1 MINSQKLPPPKQS
14 LRGDVLIHNSYE
26 ELAQPDQYVQA
37 SKSLLYRGNTI
48 AVGIPCFNEELT
60 ISRVIEDI
68 HKFFPSATIYVYDN
82 NSTDNTSLVAQG
94 ALKGKSGELAYVK
107 NQGKG
112 NVVLRFFADV
122 EADLYVL
129 IDGDSTYD
137 CPSLKTM
144 VDKVLDEQLDMLVG
158 RRIEIQPDPNNKIY
172 RKGHRF
178 GNIVLTNSVSWIF
191 DQKADRRNFKDM
203 LSGYRVLSRRYVKS
217 FLTLSSGFEIE
228 TQLNVHAL
236 QLKMPC
242 GEVDTPY
249 YARPEGSTS
258 KLSTY
263 KDGLKILYTIIK
275 LYSTEKPFLFYSV
288 ISFLLAIFSISFA
301 IPVINEYISSG
312 LVPRLPTALLATG
325 LMLSAIISFFSGL
338 LLQNVT
344 KSRNELQRSSYLS
357 HRAPRSK

>member
-1 MINSQKLPPPKQS
+1 M
-14 LRGDVLIHNSYE
+14 
-26 ELAQPDQYVQA
+26 
-37 SKSLLYRGNTI
+37 
-48 AVGIPCFNEELT
+48 
-60 ISRVIEDI
+60 
-68 HKFFPSATIYVYDN
+68 IYVYDN
-82 NSTDNTSLVAQG
+82 NSTDKTSVVAKE
-94 ALKGKSGELAYVK
+94 ALKGKRGEIAYVK

-137 CPSLKTM
+137 CPSLKIM

-178 GNIVLTNSVSWIF
+178 GNIFLTNSVSWIF
-191 DQKADRRNFKDM
+191 DQKADHRNFKDM

-275 LYSTEKPFLFYSV
+275 LYSTEKLDFFEINV
-288 ISFLLAIFSISFA
+288 EKISNF
-301 IPVINEYISSG
+301 
-312 LVPRLPTALLATG
+312 R
-325 LMLSAIISFFSGL
+325 
-338 LLQNVT
+338 
-344 KSRNELQRSSYLS
+344 
-357 HRAPRSK
+357 

>member
-1 MINSQKLPPPKQS
+1 M
-14 LRGDVLIHNSYE
+14 
-26 ELAQPDQYVQA
+26 
-37 SKSLLYRGNTI
+37 
-48 AVGIPCFNEELT
+48 
-60 ISRVIEDI
+60 
-68 HKFFPSATIYVYDN
+68 
-82 NSTDNTSLVAQG
+82 
-94 ALKGKSGELAYVK
+94 
-107 NQGKG
+107 
-112 NVVLRFFADV
+112 

-137 CPSLKTM
+137 CPSLKIM

-178 GNIVLTNSVSWIF
+178 GNIFLTNSVSWIF
-191 DQKADRRNFKDM
+191 DQKADHRNFKDM

-288 ISFLLAIFSISFA
+288 ISFGS
-301 IPVINEYISSG
+301 V
-312 LVPRLPTALLATG
+312 
-325 LMLSAIISFFSGL
+325 
-338 LLQNVT
+338 Q
-344 KSRNELQRSSYLS
+344 
-357 HRAPRSK
+357 SKY

>member
-1 MINSQKLPPPKQS
+1 MSI
-14 LRGDVLIHNSYE
+14 
-26 ELAQPDQYVQA
+26 
-37 SKSLLYRGNTI
+37 
-48 AVGIPCFNEELT
+48 
-60 ISRVIEDI
+60 
-68 HKFFPSATIYVYDN
+68 IYVYDN
-82 NSTDNTSLVAQG
+82 NSTDKTSVVAKE
-94 ALKGKSGELAYVK
+94 ALKGKRGEIAYVK

-137 CPSLKTM
+137 CPSLKIM

-178 GNIVLTNSVSWIF
+178 GNIFLTNSVSWIF
-191 DQKADRRNFKDM
+191 DQKADHRNFKDM

-275 LYSTEKPFLFYSV
+275 LYSTGKLDFFEINVEK
-288 ISFLLAIFSISFA
+288 ISNF
-301 IPVINEYISSG
+301 
-312 LVPRLPTALLATG
+312 R
-325 LMLSAIISFFSGL
+325 
-338 LLQNVT
+338 
-344 KSRNELQRSSYLS
+344 
-357 HRAPRSK
+357 

>member
-1 MINSQKLPPPKQS
+1 MSI
-14 LRGDVLIHNSYE
+14 
-26 ELAQPDQYVQA
+26 
-37 SKSLLYRGNTI
+37 
-48 AVGIPCFNEELT
+48 
-60 ISRVIEDI
+60 
-68 HKFFPSATIYVYDN
+68 IYVYDN
-82 NSTDNTSLVAQG
+82 NSTDKTSVVAKE
-94 ALKGKSGELAYVK
+94 ALKGKRGEIAYVK

-137 CPSLKTM
+137 CPSLKIM

-178 GNIVLTNSVSWIF
+178 GNIFLTNSVSWIF
-191 DQKADRRNFKDM
+191 DQKADHRNFKDM

-275 LYSTEKPFLFYSV
+275 LYSTEKLDFFEINV
-288 ISFLLAIFSISFA
+288 EKISNF
-301 IPVINEYISSG
+301 
-312 LVPRLPTALLATG
+312 R
-325 LMLSAIISFFSGL
+325 
-338 LLQNVT
+338 
-344 KSRNELQRSSYLS
+344 
-357 HRAPRSK
+357 

>member
-1 MINSQKLPPPKQS
+1 MSI
-14 LRGDVLIHNSYE
+14 
-26 ELAQPDQYVQA
+26 
-37 SKSLLYRGNTI
+37 
-48 AVGIPCFNEELT
+48 
-60 ISRVIEDI
+60 
-68 HKFFPSATIYVYDN
+68 IYVYDN
-82 NSTDNTSLVAQG
+82 NSTDKTSVVAKE
-94 ALKGKSGELAYVK
+94 ALKGKRGEIAYVK

-137 CPSLKTM
+137 CPSLKIM

-178 GNIVLTNSVSWIF
+178 GNIFLTNSVSWIF
-191 DQKADRRNFKDM
+191 DQKADHRNFKDM

-275 LYSTEKPFLFYSV
+275 LCSTEKLDFFEINV
-288 ISFLLAIFSISFA
+288 EKISNF
-301 IPVINEYISSG
+301 
-312 LVPRLPTALLATG
+312 R
-325 LMLSAIISFFSGL
+325 
-338 LLQNVT
+338 
-344 KSRNELQRSSYLS
+344 
-357 HRAPRSK
+357 

>member
-1 MINSQKLPPPKQS
+1 M
-14 LRGDVLIHNSYE
+14 
-26 ELAQPDQYVQA
+26 
-37 SKSLLYRGNTI
+37 
-48 AVGIPCFNEELT
+48 
-60 ISRVIEDI
+60 
-68 HKFFPSATIYVYDN
+68 YVYDN
-82 NSTDNTSLVAQG
+82 NSTDKTSVVAKE
-94 ALKGKSGELAYVK
+94 ALKGKRGEIAYVK

-137 CPSLKTM
+137 CPSLKIM

-178 GNIVLTNSVSWIF
+178 GNIFLTNSVSWIF
-191 DQKADRRNFKDM
+191 DQKADHRNFKDM

-275 LYSTEKPFLFYSV
+275 LYSTEKLDFFEINV
-288 ISFLLAIFSISFA
+288 EKISNF
-301 IPVINEYISSG
+301 
-312 LVPRLPTALLATG
+312 R
-325 LMLSAIISFFSGL
+325 
-338 LLQNVT
+338 
-344 KSRNELQRSSYLS
+344 
-357 HRAPRSK
+357 